1 MDLAQDTQAVDQ
13 SGKSKIATVQVLKEL
28 AKTPLTIPLYQRPY
42 RWSELQVSQMLND
55 LQESSS
61 KDPSLPYLMG
71 TLILHANDQNQKT
84 EIVDGQQRLTTLTLF
99 LECAGAVEHPVR
111 SLPHHQMSI
120 YYLKQNVKLIQQ
132 WWEQRNWTDD
142 RKKDFLCYVLEKLTF
157 LVVRVNSLDQAF
169 TFFDSQNSRGKPLA
183 REDLLKA
190 HHLRLMTTTSEAEQK
205 RCVSNWERIDKDR
218 KNGSRMHRLLHL
230 LIGRSRM
237 YSRNEFQTLDVL
249 KEFRSQEKGTKEQS
263 GHCYRL
269 NNYHQPPMFEKWRR
283 TEDAD
288 EAVLELVLRDQVASL
303 RVNSNGKLF
312 MAWSK
317 TSLPFQMTQPLEGG
331 EQMFWF
337 LEKYDQLEQDLF
349 KDKET
354 PSICSELEKIRN
366 RHKQLYGKG
375 AQYLKDA
382 FDAAMLFY
390 YDKFGTMELNI
401 AAVHFEHIFFHLR
414 MAKNRV
420 MPGSVVSSL
429 LIKPI
434 HDEYGAA
441 NPFYLI
447 DRSTSPDQLFKAIS
461 ECCNALWRNDQA
473 DVLENICTKGG
484 QSKYYWEL
492 MYGFDG
498 PYAEIK
504 KSQIEIWV
512 LKNQIRSK
520 IEEAVEKS
528 ELIMPTE
535 NQSK

>member
-1 MDLAQDTQAVDQ
+1 MDTEQGTQAVDQ
-13 SGKSKIATVQVLKEL
+13 RAKSKIATVQVLKDI
-28 AKTPLTIPLYQRPY
+28 AKTPLTIPPYQRAY

-61 KDPSLPYLMG
+61 KDPTQPYLMG
-71 TLILHANDQNQKT
+71 TLILHANDQDQT
-84 EIVDGQQRLTTLTLF
+84 TDIVDGQQRLTTLSLF
-99 LECAGAVEHPVR
+99 LACTGAAEQPVK
-111 SLPHHQMSI
+111 SLPDHQMSN
-120 YYLKQNVKLIQQ
+120 YYLEQNVKLIQQ

-157 LVVRVNSLDQAF
+157 LVVRLKSLDQAF

-183 REDLLKA
+183 CEDLLKA

-249 KEFRSQEKGTKEQS
+249 TEFRSQETGTREQS

-269 NNYHQPPMFEKWRR
+269 NNYHQPPMFEKWGR
-283 TEDAD
+283 TEDAE
-288 EAVLELVLRDQVASL
+288 EAELELVLRDQVASL
-303 RVNSNGKLF
+303 RVNSTGKLF
-312 MAWSK
+312 MACSK

-354 PSICSELEKIRN
+354 PSNCSEFYTIRN
-366 RHKQLYGKG
+366 RHKQLYGNG

-390 YDKFGTMELNI
+390 YDKFGAMELNI

-414 MAKNRV
+414 MAQNRV
-420 MPGSVVSSL
+420 MHGSVVSRL
-429 LIKPI
+429 LNNKI
-434 HDEYGAA
+434 HDESGAA

-447 DRSTSPDQLFKAIS
+447 DRSTSPDHLFKAMS
-461 ECCNALWRNDQA
+461 ECCNAMWRNDQA
-473 DVLENICTKGG
+473 DVLENICTKSG
-484 QSKYYWEL
+484 QSRYYWDL
-492 MYGFDG
+492 MYGLDG
-498 PYAEIK
+498 PYAQIN
-504 KSQIEIWV
+504 KSQIGIWG
-512 LKNQIRSK
+512 LKTQI
-520 IEEAVEKS
+520 KS
-528 ELIMPTE
+528 QVVQAIKNAELIKSTE
-535 NQSK
+535 NQS